1 MTPAEINAIGVM
13 LASLRDDGEAAVVVA
28 VAAHGPSTDMPEGC
42 VSATVVARTTENG
55 GSIMRTRTAGQE
67 AQHSATAAAK
77 YLADAIGLARADLRR
92 QQARRAK
99 SEEAARG

>member
-13 LASLRDDGEAAVVVA
+13 LASLRDEGEAAVVVA
-28 VAAHGPSTDMPEGC
+28 VAAHGPSIDMPYG
-42 VSATVVARTTENG
+42 SLAATV
-55 GSIMRTRTAGQE
+55 TAGPLT
-67 AQHSATAAAK
+67 ASASAK
-77 YLADAIGLARADLRR
+77 YLADAICLARADLRR